1 MTWLITSQAY
11 QPFWRSRFQM
21 TKTGERRLEN
31 DQAGFKIAT
40 SVGGVSTGERGD
52 RVLLDDPDNVRQVGG
67 TLNPALRSFR
77 SPNFGRTRRQ

>member
-52 RVLLDDPDNVRQVGG
+52 RVLLDDPDNVRPTASWSAPRPSARAIVGA
-67 TLNPALRSFR
+67 PSRE
-77 SPNFGRTRRQ
+77 